1 MAAPATKRSEEAM
14 IGTNDI
20 SEGWRPLMIV
30 GGAVAALGLLAIAFP
45 FATGI
50 GVELLLGGL
59 LVAGGIIH
67 GVHAFGARGWTGVL
81 AQLGLGALYLIAGL
95 VMLSNPVLGLATLTL
110 ILGAFFLADGIVE
123 IYMAWTV
130 RPESNWAGLLFSGV
144 LSLALA
150 GLILVGW
157 PGTAAWAVGLLLG
170 VNLLTTGIAMAA
182 IAMGGRRIARTER
195 GSQPA

>member
-1 MAAPATKRSEEAM
+1 MASPVTKRSEEAM
-14 IGTNDI
+14 IGTDGVVE
-20 SEGWRPLMIV
+20 SWRPLMMA
-30 GGAVAALGLLAIAFP
+30 GGALVVLGLLAIAFP

-95 VMLSNPVLGLATLTL
+95 VMLSNPVLGLVTLTL

-123 IYMAWTV
+123 IYMAWAV

-144 LSLALA
+144 LSFALA